1 MSKTKLIFEGHLCKP
16 RGYFPVGMEFPLN
29 CLNKINL
36 SFCHCKKFL
45 GDGKFLLIFQFP
57 SPKCL
62 SSLFQ
67 FLKVFHCLR
76 FLHKPFNF
84 LPSVMDW
91 HLEGL
96 FLIEALC
103 RTNRDR
109 NIEQTNEWRREPMD
123 GRLDL
128 WTNGRADGW
137 MDTPEDAGKF
147 LVNWAIVISDWIEDT
162 FLVLNIEE
170 NTNPQALFAC
180 EAWNSH
186 YSCLNKIKFSF
197 CSLLKKVPLWIHF
210 LCNYPISLGK
220 SQFFSFLLNFLR
232 CFNDFSFSDTNRP
245 ISFLKVRKAVVWF
258 VSLLTINNEKRH

>member
-103 RTNRDR
+103 RNNRDR

-128 WTNGRADGW
+128 WTNGRADAGGW
-137 MDTPEDAGKF
+137 
-147 LVNWAIVISDWIEDT
+147 IRRR
-162 FLVLNIEE
+162 
-170 NTNPQALFAC
+170 ALGNC
-180 EAWNSH
+180 DS
-186 YSCLNKIKFSF
+186 
-197 CSLLKKVPLWIHF
+197 P
-210 LCNYPISLGK
+210 
-220 SQFFSFLLNFLR
+220 R
-232 CFNDFSFSDTNRP
+232 
-245 ISFLKVRKAVVWF
+245 
-258 VSLLTINNEKRH
+258 